1 MGDISSPMINIYTRN
16 KMTSMATETSQSTKI
31 VIKKPNLYKVVFNN
45 DDSTPVEF
53 VIDLLKAIFHH
64 DDARAENTTMEIHE
78 QGKAVAGVYTFE
90 VAEQKHQEAVYVAR
104 TNGHPLNINLES
116 E

>member
-1 MGDISSPMINIYTRN
+1 
-16 KMTSMATETSQSTKI
+16 MTLMATDTSTTSKQEI

-45 DDSTPVEF
+45 DNSTPAEF
-53 VIDLLKAIFHH
+53 VKDLLKAIFHH
-64 DDARAENTTMEIHE
+64 NDERAEHITMEIHE
-78 QGKAVAGVYTFE
+78 QGKGVAGVYTFE
-90 VAEQKHQEAVYVAR
+90 VAEQKHQEAIYVAR

>member
-1 MGDISSPMINIYTRN
+1 
-16 KMTSMATETSQSTKI
+16 MATETSQSTKI

-45 DDSTPVEF
+45 DDATPAEF
-53 VIDLLKAIFHH
+53 VKDVLKAIFHH
-64 DDARAENTTMEIHE
+64 NDERAENITAEIHE
-78 QGKAVAGVYTFE
+78 HGKGVAGVYTVE
-90 VAEQKHQEAVYVAR
+90 IAEQKHQESIYVAR

>member
-1 MGDISSPMINIYTRN
+1 
-16 KMTSMATETSQSTKI
+16 MATETSQSTKI

-45 DDSTPVEF
+45 DDATPAEF
-53 VIDLLKAIFHH
+53 VKDVLKAIFHH
-64 DDARAENTTMEIHE
+64 NEERAENITAEIHAH
-78 QGKAVAGVYTFE
+78 GKGVAGVYTFE
-90 VAEQKHQEAVYVAR
+90 VAEQKHQEAIYVAR

>member
-1 MGDISSPMINIYTRN
+1 
-16 KMTSMATETSQSTKI
+16 MTLMATETSQTTKI

-45 DDSTPVEF
+45 DNSTPADF
-53 VIDLLKAIFHH
+53 VKEVLKAIFHH
-64 DDARAENTTMEIHE
+64 DDARAESITTEIHE
-78 QGKAVAGVYTFE
+78 QGKGIAGVYTFE
-90 VAEQKHQEAVYVAR
+90 VAEQKHQEATYVAR

>member
-1 MGDISSPMINIYTRN
+1 
-16 KMTSMATETSQSTKI
+16 MTLMATETSQSTKI

-45 DDSTPVEF
+45 DDATPAEF
-53 VIDLLKAIFHH
+53 VKDVLKAIFHH
-64 DDARAENTTMEIHE
+64 NEERAENITAEIH
-78 QGKAVAGVYTFE
+78 QHGKGVAGVYTFE
-90 VAEQKHQEAVYVAR
+90 IAEQKHQESIYVAR